1 MPAPKSAGFFSSGR
15 LLTNRSFSQI
25 KAFLFF
31 LVCAIID
38 LVIWRRIEVVIT
50 SLTRNQVV
58 GQPARGFESHR
69 LRLLKT
75 PRVPAREFFLSL
87 LFLSLIEKSH
97 MLIDLRKINHKLP
110 VPYSY
115 RDLRIEAI
123 NHRIF
128 LMFKIIDDDFLLHG
142 IYHPVF
148 PHPCIQLLIQLD
160 HGIFLFCRL

>member
-75 PRVPAREFFLSL
+75 PGAFAGPGVFLISSIPLSHREISHAHRPPQNQSQVLRPISL
-87 LFLSLIEKSH
+87 PGSSH
-97 MLIDLRKINHKLP
+97 RNHKSP
-110 VPYSY
+110 DIPHVQ
-115 RDLRIEAI
+115 
-123 NHRIF
+123 NHR
-128 LMFKIIDDDFLLHG
+128 
-142 IYHPVF
+142 
-148 PHPCIQLLIQLD
+148 
-160 HGIFLFCRL
+160 R